1 MPTIQIEI
9 NLSSEQLFD
18 AARQMPR
25 PELERFVTRLV
36 VSKAREE
43 TPNLSEAESKLLL
56 KINQDIA
63 PAKRKRMN
71 ELIEK
76 RDSRLISSA
85 ELEELI
91 QLNDHAEAFGVER
104 LKCLIELAALRNV
117 TLDEVMS
124 QLGIKP
130 VPQT

>member
-1 MPTIQIEI
+1 MPTIQIET
-9 NLSSEQLFD
+9 NLSSEQLFN

-25 PELERFVTRLV
+25 PELERLFARLFAD
-36 VSKAREE
+36 KAREE
-43 TPNLSEAESKLLL
+43 TPNLSKAESKLLL

-63 PAKRKRMN
+63 PAARRRMN

-76 RDSRLISSA
+76 RDNRLITPA

-91 QLNDHAEAFGVER
+91 QLNDQAEAFGVER
-104 LKCLIELAALRNV
+104 LKCLLKLAALRNV

-124 QLGIKP
+124 QLGIEP
-130 VPQT
+130 VPHD

>member
-1 MPTIQIEI
+1 MPTIQIET
-9 NLSSEQLFD
+9 NLSSEQLFN

-25 PELERFVTRLV
+25 PELERLFARLFAD
-36 VSKAREE
+36 KAREE
-43 TPNLSEAESKLLL
+43 TPSLSKAESKLLL

-63 PAKRKRMN
+63 PAARRRMN

-76 RDSRLISSA
+76 RDNRLITPA

-124 QLGIKP
+124 QLGIEP
-130 VPQT
+130 VPHD